1 MGKRKMG
8 LYPRGPNMYV
18 YAERKS
24 QKWSLSLSLS
34 FSLAAR
40 CLAVKM
46 A

>member
-18 YAERKS
+18 YAERRS
-24 QKWSLSLSLS
+24 QKWSLSLS